1 MDDYTKIKT
10 KIDSLK
16 AEVEQS
22 AITPPRLGSLLL
34 EILDFATDI
43 EQKLSETLK
52 LQMKTFEESFR
63 KDLTLLTPQF
73 LASED
78 EYERKKENGEL
89 VPGQWYAV
97 AEED

>member
-10 KIDSLK
+10 KIDNLK

-43 EQKLSETLK
+43 EQKLSESLNIK
-52 LQMKTFEESFR
+52 METFEKSFSE
-63 KDLTLLTPQF
+63 DLTRLTPVF
-73 LASED
+73 LDSED
-78 EYERKKENGEL
+78 EYERKKANGEL